1 MGVEMTNIAGLEAPK
16 SSQGVFELPCGYLGP
31 DGTLHTEIAV
41 RELTGA
47 EEDLLA
53 TKQITPFKKYNEL
66 LVRCT
71 QRLGTITDRGQLSSA
86 MMSLPVGDRLFL
98 LLAIRRVSLGDEYS
112 FTEPCPNTECK
123 SVERYTVLLSD
134 LDIKKMP
141 DPKKRIHDVNL
152 PSGATARFRIST
164 GADEERA
171 LMLETTKKKRGEE
184 EDLLSKGI
192 LMRLE
197 LLDGLPPE
205 LQAVKNMKWRDRVAL
220 REEWN
225 RVEGGVDTEIDMV
238 CPTCGYEFKREI
250 ELSANFFF
258 PSATSKT

>member
-1 MGVEMTNIAGLEAPK
+1 MSAEMTNIAGLEAAK

-31 DGTLHTEIAV
+31 DGTLHTEIAI

-53 TKQITPFKKYNEL
+53 ARQIPPFKKYNEL
-66 LVRCT
+66 LLRCT
-71 QRLGTITDRGQLSSA
+71 QRLGTITDRGQLSTA
-86 MMSLPVGDRLFL
+86 VMSLPVGDRLFL
-98 LLAIRRVSLGDEYS
+98 LIAIRRVSLGEEYS
-112 FTEPCPNTECK
+112 FSETCTNTECRK
-123 SVERYTVLLSD
+123 QERYTVQLSD

-141 DPKKRIHDVNL
+141 DPKKRIHDVTL

-164 GADEERA
+164 GADEEKA
-171 LMLETTKKKRGEE
+171 LALEIPKKKAD
-184 EDLLSKGI
+184 EDALSKGI

-205 LQAVKNMKWRDRVAL
+205 LQAVKAMKWRDRVAL

-238 CPTCGYEFKREI
+238 CPTCGQEFKKDI
-250 ELSANFFF
+250 ELSPSFFF